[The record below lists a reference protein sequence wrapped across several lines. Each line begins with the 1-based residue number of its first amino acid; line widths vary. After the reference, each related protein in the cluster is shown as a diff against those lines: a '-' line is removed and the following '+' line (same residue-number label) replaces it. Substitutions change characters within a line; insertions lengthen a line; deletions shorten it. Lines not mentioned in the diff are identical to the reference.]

1 MKRKICVVCATT
13 LTIHFFLRPHLRG
26 LSEFSDVILAVNP
39 DNDPYTPELDLPV
52 RVVPIDIRR
61 RISPYHD
68 IKAFFQL
75 ISLFLR
81 EKPDLVWAVAPKGG
95 LLGILAARLLGVKR
109 RVFIFQGEVWS
120 SRKGVSRWILK
131 CADLLLGRCAT
142 DLFAVSFFEKA
153 FLETEKVVPAGGL
166 KVLGH
171 GSICGVDLDRYK
183 PDMEARVSIR
193 METGIPQ
200 AAVVALFAG
209 RLTEDKG
216 VLDLAEAFRD
226 LAVSMPSLWLMIVG
240 PDEEGLSSTIMRIL
254 GCSAERCRILGFTEE
269 VEKYMAAADYIC
281 LPSYREG
288 FSITMIEA
296 SGVGIP
302 AIGSRIPG
310 VMDTI
315 KDGETGILVEPG
327 NTAELREAM
336 SRLTKDG
343 GLRRQLGRSAR
354 LNVEADFS
362 AVEVVRSYIEMFRS
376 KLQ

>member
-13 LTIHFFLRPHLRG
+13 LTIHFFLKPHLRG
-26 LSEFSDVILAVNP
+26 LSEFSDVVLAVNP

-61 RISPYHD
+61 RISPFHD

-95 LLGILAARLLGVKR
+95 LLGMLAARLVGVKR

-120 SRKGVSRWILK
+120 SRKGLSRWILK

-142 DLFAVSFFEKA
+142 DLYAVGFFEKN
-153 FLETEKVVPAGGL
+153 FLETEKVVPAGKL
-166 KVLGH
+166 KVFGH

-183 PDMEARVSIR
+183 PDN
-193 METGIPQ
+193 ETRAAVRAELGIPPDV
-200 AAVVALFAG
+200 VVALFVG

-216 VLDLAEAFRD
+216 VMDLAAAFREAAEAEPD
-226 LAVSMPSLWLMIVG
+226 LWLIIVG
-240 PDEEGLSSTIMRIL
+240 PDEEGLKPAIIKRL
-254 GCSAERCRILGFTEE
+254 GDAADRCRILGFTEE
-269 VEKYMAAADYIC
+269 VERYMVAADYIC

-288 FSITMIEA
+288 FSITIIEA
-296 SGVGIP
+296 AGAGIP

-315 KDGETGILVEPG
+315 QDGGTGILVEAG
-327 NTAELREAM
+327 NTSELRDAI
-336 SRLTKDG
+336 SRLTKDAE
-343 GLRRQLGRSAR
+343 LRRHLGRAAR
-354 LNVEADFS
+354 LNVEANFS
-362 AVEVVRSYIEMFRS
+362 GPEVVRKYIEMFRS
-376 KLQ
+376 GLH